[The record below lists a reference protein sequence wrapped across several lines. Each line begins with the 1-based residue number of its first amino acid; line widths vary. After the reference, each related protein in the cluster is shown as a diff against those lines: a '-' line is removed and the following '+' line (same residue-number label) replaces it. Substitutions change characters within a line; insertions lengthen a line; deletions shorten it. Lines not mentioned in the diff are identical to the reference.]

1 MRNAIKSLFLV
12 LGCLWASMA
21 MAETLYV
28 VSGKCNVP
36 LKAGMSSAK
45 YQIFTWD
52 GTTATVTTAITCD
65 VTGTAGSYYNSTSL
79 ALNDLKTLSNYGT
92 SSTSSR
98 TMQAIK
104 LAGSKTMTI
113 SLGSKTFSKAIV
125 VGRANSNDALSINI
139 LGQTQATNNKDF
151 FVIEKEQTFSG
162 SIQIQ
167 NTTSKEYNFFIYL
180 VEGQGGTTPD
190 PGKVTGITVENSP
203 LNLVVGNTGSVSYNI
218 QPTTATNKSVTW
230 SSDNDNVA
238 SVNQGI
244 VTAHAVG
251 TAHITVTTVDGGF
264 SATCTVIVS
273 DGSTPPPTLSNDAT
287 LSSLT
292 YGGTSVPNFSPN
304 TTEYTIE
311 LTAGIKTPP
320 TIDAVTNHANATKV
334 ITQAQSVPGSGNVVV
349 TAEDGTTKLTYTVN
363 YTTKT
368 TVPTTSLTTHVP
380 EIYEAKD
387 IAGGYNTPLTVFG
400 GREYEVFYINRDATG
415 KLLTIATSNADKAG
429 DISDDSKSTDKT
441 TITKDGWAQISG
453 SNGTGGDDNAVAK
466 DEFAVSIRSVKFNS
480 ASHVLEMHVQGY
492 DQFSFYGKDNNTNAS
507 KNKMFEVYIDDVK
520 QSRTPSDYAINRYTM
535 TAGEHVIRLTAIG
548 GSDSKLCSF
557 SLRVAQEP
565 RTKYLKGN
573 DSTQVVMQ
581 TAAIQPITY
590 VTKYNNIPGAETKL
604 EWIGQTATGIT
615 LQKIESELTD
625 TLLVSGNANCATGVY
640 NYAVVAYY
648 NGTETSRATGK
659 FTVKSDIQATSDVNV
674 EVYQG
679 EEMDQI
685 TFKYFALSA
694 NDVQL
699 TWPNGQPSGITGSGN
714 NGKYII
720 GGTPQNTGTFPF
732 SITVTGADTIISGK
746 ITVNPLV
753 YGENSVLYLYKNT
766 LSYEQDAVY
775 NYISS
780 GNKWNLVARKAKE
793 DGLRPANQYANYK
806 WVLISEDADADNQEV
821 LAVIRGG
828 ANLPVLNLK
837 GFTYTVDR
845 LNWGEPDNGAIDST
859 ETKKKGT
866 YLHVQHAN
874 HPIYTAKMNNLKT
887 GDSIQIL
894 SDYMSN
900 GIMPINVN
908 VQGSLCLGTA
918 FTRDIDNYFGAGEL
932 QTALHEVPAA
942 MRGGHKYICL
952 PIARKVTLAKP
963 GKDLI
968 DGIIAY
974 LTSSNDSGIEAPE
987 LQINQFSIAGFD
999 AEINQKDNTLLL
1011 RIPIEEYDNLETAQ
1025 PIIKLANPNTHVTP
1039 SVEPSIDLRYA
1050 IYIPRTFVVSD
1061 YINRRAYD
1069 LTIETYDPQGIEE
1082 IYEAGMWINIFDIW
1096 GRKVATTNE
1105 DFRTMDLPQGMYIIG
1120 TESGKT
1126 LKIMK

>member
-1 MRNAIKSLFLV
+1 MRNAFKSLFIV

-36 LKAGMSSAK
+36 LKAGMGSAK
-45 YQIFTWD
+45 YQIFTWN
-52 GTTATVTTAITCD
+52 GTTAATTTDISCD
-65 VTGTAGSYYNSTSL
+65 VTGTGGSYYNSTSL
-79 ALNDLKTLSNYGT
+79 ALNDLKTLSNYTTG
-92 SSTSSR
+92 SSSSR

-104 LAGSKTMTI
+104 LTGGTTMTI

-125 VGRANSNDALSINI
+125 VGRANSNDALTINI
-139 LGQTQATNNKDF
+139 LGEAKATNNKDF

-162 SIQIQ
+162 NIQIA
-167 NTTSKEYNFFIYL
+167 NTTGKEYNFFIYL
-180 VEGQGGTTPD
+180 VEGQGSTTPD
-190 PGKVTGITVENSP
+190 PSKVTGITVENSP
-203 LNLVVGNTGSVSYNI
+203 LNLVVGNIGSVSYNI
-218 QPTTATNKSVTW
+218 QPTTATNKNVTW
-230 SSDNDNVA
+230 SSDNEDVA
-238 SVNQGI
+238 TVNQGI
-244 VTAHAVG
+244 VTAVAVG
-251 TAHITVTTVDGGF
+251 TAHITVTTTDGGF
-264 SATCTVIVS
+264 TATCTVIVT

-292 YGGTSVPNFSPN
+292 YGGTIVPNFSPN

-320 TIDAVTNHANATKV
+320 TIAATANESHAQV
-334 ITQAQSVPGSGNVVV
+334 SITQAQSVPGSGYVDV
-349 TAEDGTTKLTYTVN
+349 TAQDGTTKKRYTVN
-363 YTTKT
+363 YTTKAA
-368 TVPTTSLTTHVP
+368 VPSTSLTTHVP

-387 IAGGYNTPLTVFG
+387 IAGGYNTPLAVFG
-400 GREYEVFYINRDATG
+400 GREFEVFYINRDNSSN
-415 KLLTIATSNADKAG
+415 LTIATSNTDKAG
-429 DISDDSKSTDKT
+429 SICDDTQGTSNSAKA
-441 TITKDGWAQISG
+441 KDGWFTVTT
-453 SNGTGGDDNAVAK
+453 NGTGGDANAVAK
-466 DEFAVSIRSVKFNS
+466 DEFGVSIRSAKFNS

-492 DQFSFYGKDNNTNAS
+492 DQFSFYGKDNNTDAA
-507 KNKMFEVYIDDVK
+507 KNRMFEVYIDDVK
-520 QSRTPSDYAINRYTM
+520 QTRSPSDYAINRYTM
-535 TAGEHVIRLTAIG
+535 TAGEHVIRLTAVG

-565 RTKYLKGN
+565 RTKWLTGN

-581 TAAIQPITY
+581 TAAIKPITY
-590 VTKYNNIPGAETKL
+590 VTKYNNIPGAETRL
-604 EWIGQTATGIT
+604 EWIGQTATGIS

-659 FTVKSDIQATSDVNV
+659 FKVTSDIQATSDVNV

-699 TWPNGQPSGITGSGN
+699 TWSNGQPTGISGSGN

-720 GGTPQNTGTFPF
+720 GGTPTQTGTFPF
-732 SITVTGADTIISGK
+732 SITVTGADTIISGQ
-746 ITVNPLV
+746 IIVRTLV
-753 YGENSVLYLYKNT
+753 YGENSVLYLYKNN
-766 LSYEQDAVY
+766 LAYEQDAVY
-775 NYISS
+775 NYISG

-806 WVLISEDADADNQEV
+806 WVLISEDADANNAEV

-859 ETKKKGT
+859 ATKKKGT
-866 YLHVQHAN
+866 YLHVQHAD
-874 HPIYTAKMNNLKT
+874 HPVYTAKMNYLKT

-894 SDYMSN
+894 SDYDSK
-900 GIMPINVN
+900 GIMPINVD

-918 FTRDIDNYFGAGEL
+918 YTRDIDNYFGAGEL
-932 QTALHEVPAA
+932 QTALHEVPAI

-952 PIARKVTLAKP
+952 PIARKVTLANS
-963 GKDLI
+963 GKNLI

-974 LTSSNDSGIEAPE
+974 LTSPNDSGVEAPE
-987 LQINQFSIAGFD
+987 LQINSFSIAD
-999 AEINQKDNTLLL
+999 YQAQINQKDNTMLL
-1011 RIPIEEYDNLETAQ
+1011 RIPIEEYDNLEEAH
-1025 PIIKLANPNTHVTP
+1025 PIIELASPNTHVTP
-1039 SVEPSIDLRYA
+1039 TVEPSIDLRYA

-1105 DFRTMDLPQGMYIIG
+1105 DFRTMDLPQGMYIIV